1 MAINNSVTKI
11 SPGLGSGAL
20 AQSLANALSGTAQQ
34 TTTITLTAATA
45 TRGYVR
51 ARVYPTYGGTSPTLT
66 DITITGSDGTNTV
79 TFASFHP
86 GTAIALSGA
95 TVFVEYC
102 HPFCVELMG
111 SVTTGLSSISFLTT
125 MGGTSPTASGDFE
138 VVYTI

>member
-20 AQSLANALSGTAQQ
+20 AQSLAVALSGTAQQ

-45 TRGYVR
+45 TRGYIR
-51 ARVYPTYGGTSPTLT
+51 ARIYTPFGGTSPTFTDLT
-66 DITITGSDGTNTV
+66 VNGTDGTNTV

-86 GTAIALSGA
+86 GTAIALSAA

-111 SVTTGLSSISFLTT
+111 TVTTGLSSISFLTT
-125 MGGTSPTASGDFE
+125 MGGTAPTATADFE